1 MSKES
6 SRVLRV
12 IFQGNEGYSTSVT
25 HYYHFLFGALI
36 PLLEMHTSLISNKR
50 EKEELISYIIC
61 TDVGPM
67 KSMVYCLFITCVSS
81 SRFDL
86 LFLFNTVFVCIK

>member
-1 MSKES
+1 MSKE

-25 HYYHFLFGALI
+25 HYYHFLFGAFI
-36 PLLEMHTSLISNKR
+36 PLLELHTALISNKR

-67 KSMVYCLFITCVSS
+67 KSMVY
-81 SRFDL
+81 SR
-86 LFLFNTVFVCIK
+86 